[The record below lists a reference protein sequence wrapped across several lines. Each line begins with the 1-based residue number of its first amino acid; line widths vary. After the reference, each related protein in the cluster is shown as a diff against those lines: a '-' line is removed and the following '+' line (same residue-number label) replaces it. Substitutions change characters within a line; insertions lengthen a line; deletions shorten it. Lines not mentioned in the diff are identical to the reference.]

1 MNRYFSSIKLRKTAA
16 FPLTF
21 ILLLLGLTACAD
33 VSPAIGK
40 FYTGRTL
47 HVSVVA
53 MERAPELIYTLPK
66 ETEVPKYYRVSP
78 EEAGNELLLMR
89 IKVQNHTA
97 TSAIVDI
104 DQNAAELRDFF
115 HDKYFPFNVNDRA
128 EEISQPEDIS
138 RQRVARCPISER
150 EPRNLCF
157 LWNTSYTD
165 GSVRAFEL
173 IQGYGIDG
181 WLLFEIPR
189 DVEIRELRWRAG
201 DGLTIEF

>member
-1 MNRYFSSIKLRKTAA
+1 MNRYISSIKPGKTAA
-16 FPLTF
+16 FPLTI

-40 FYTGRTL
+40 YYTGRTL
-47 HVSVVA
+47 HLSVVA
-53 MERAPELIYTLPK
+53 MERAPEVIYTLPRG
-66 ETEVPKYYRVSP
+66 TEAPTYYRVAP
-78 EEAGNELLLMR
+78 EEAGNELLMMR
-89 IKVQNHTA
+89 VKVENHTA

-104 DQNAAELRDFF
+104 DENAAEIRDFF

-165 GSVRAFEL
+165 GVR
-173 IQGYGIDG
+173 QG
-181 WLLFEIPR
+181 L
-189 DVEIRELRWRAG
+189 
-201 DGLTIEF
+201 